1 MPPVDQ
7 ILNTA
12 LAEHRAGN
20 LSRAES
26 LYRQVLEQAPHA
38 ADAWH
43 LLGAL
48 YVQAERPAEAVTA
61 IERAIELNPH
71 SPDYYSHLGAAYSA
85 LQQHDQAIENLQRAV
100 RLAPQSASAHYNLG
114 TAQRN
119 AEQIE
124 AAVVSFRHAV
134 AADPKAAEAHYNL
147 ANALR
152 DLRRYEES
160 VASYQAALAARPNYV
175 KALVN
180 FGGVLNEL
188 RRREEAVDVL
198 RQAIAID
205 PRHPRAHMN
214 LGCVLRDGGRFDE
227 AVAELEI
234 AVSINPDSAEGQNNL
249 GTAYQT
255 RAQYDR
261 AWQCYERALQL
272 DPKLP
277 DAHFSHATALLRRGD
292 LQAGF
297 DEYEW
302 RWKCHTFTAR
312 GFQQPRWNGVPL
324 DGKTILLYAEQ
335 GLGDALQFVRYA
347 FDVQQRGGRV
357 IVECHAPLQKLLAE
371 TPGIDQLIAFGDA
384 LPPFDVHYPLMSL
397 PGVLRL
403 SESQLWH
410 GPYLS
415 ADPQRSQAWRARL
428 APIEGFRVGVC
439 WQGNPQHLF
448 DKQRSFPLAK
458 LAPLAAVPGTQ
469 LISLQKGP
477 GTEQIA
483 GCGFPVHELDASL
496 DADGAFLDTAA
507 VIQQLDLVV
516 VADTAVAHLAGAL
529 AAPVWIPLS
538 AHGDWR
544 WMHERSDSPWY
555 PHTRLYRQR
564 TLDVWD
570 DVIAEMAAELAT
582 RSAARESSARG

>member
-7 ILNTA
+7 LLNSA
-12 LAEHRAGN
+12 LAEHRTGN
-20 LSRAES
+20 LPQAEA
-26 LYRQVLEQAPHA
+26 LYRKAIEQAPQA

-48 YVQAERPAEAVTA
+48 YIQAERPAEAVTA
-61 IERAIELNPH
+61 IQRAIELNPQ
-71 SPDYYSHLGAAYSA
+71 SADYYSHLGAAYSA
-85 LQQHDQAIENLQRAV
+85 LKQHEPAIENLRRAV

-114 TAQRN
+114 TALRN
-119 AEQIE
+119 ADQIE
-124 AAVVSFRHAV
+124 PAIASFRHAV
-134 AADPKAAEAHYNL
+134 AADPQAAEAHYNL

-160 VASYQAALAARPNYV
+160 EASYQAAMAARPNYV

-180 FGGVLNEL
+180 LGGVLNEL
-188 RRREEAVDVL
+188 RRRDEAVDVL
-198 RQAIAID
+198 RQAIAIA
-205 PRHPRAHMN
+205 PRHPRAHLN
-214 LGCVLRDGGRFDE
+214 LGCVLRDWGRFDE

-234 AVSINPDSAEGQNNL
+234 AVAIAPDSAEAHNNL

-255 RAQYDR
+255 RAQYAR
-261 AWQCYERALQL
+261 AWNCYERALAL

-277 DAHFSHATALLRRGD
+277 DAHFSHATSLLRRGE

-302 RWKCHTFTAR
+302 RWKCHTFTDR
-312 GFQQPRWNGVPL
+312 GFKQPRWNGEPL

-335 GLGDALQFVRYA
+335 GLGDTLQFVRYA
-347 FDVQQRGGRV
+347 QDVQLRGGRV
-357 IVECHAPLQKLLAE
+357 IVECHAPLQRLLAS
-371 TPGIDQLIAFGDA
+371 TPGIDQLIAFGDS
-384 LPPFDVHYPLMSL
+384 LPAFDVHCPLMSL

-403 SESQLWH
+403 TESQLWH
-410 GPYLS
+410 DSYLS
-415 ADPQRSQAWRARL
+415 VDPQRSEAWRARL
-428 APIEGFRVGVC
+428 AAIEGFRVGIC

-458 LAPLAAVPGTQ
+458 LASLAAIPGVQ

-477 GTEQIA
+477 GAEQIA
-483 GCGFPVHELDASL
+483 GCAFPVHELDDSL

-507 VIQQLDLVV
+507 VIQHLDLVV

-544 WMHERSDSPWY
+544 WMLERSDSPWY
-555 PHTRLYRQR
+555 PHTQLFRQQ

-570 DVIAEMAAELAT
+570 DVIAKVAAELEIRA
-582 RSAARESSARG
+582 AARV